1 MKVKLLKKLRKRY
14 DWYFNKNKFPVL
26 IDHKKRSVTIYDLD
40 YLMNRLSYTEESIK
54 QRVQVEHDEWALR
67 WLKTDLLKD
76 YGWDIKRTWYRQ
88 AVTKLKHK
96 IAK

>member
-14 DWYFNKNKFPVL
+14 AWYFNKNKFPVL

-40 YLMNRLSYTEESIK
+40 YLMNKLSYTEEDIK
-54 QRVQVEHDEWALR
+54 QRVQVEHHEWALR
-67 WLKTDLLKD
+67 WLKTDLLD
-76 YGWDIKRTWYRQ
+76 EYGWKVNKSMYRK
-88 AVTKLKHK
+88 AVAKLKHK

>member
-14 DWYFNKNKFPVL
+14 AWYFNKNKFPVL

-40 YLMNRLSYTEESIK
+40 YLMNKLSYTEEDIK
-54 QRVQVEHDEWALR
+54 QRIQVEHHEWALR
-67 WLKTDLLKD
+67 WLKTDLLGN
-76 YGWDIKRTWYRQ
+76 YGWKFNKSIYRK
-88 AVTKLKHK
+88 AVANLKHK